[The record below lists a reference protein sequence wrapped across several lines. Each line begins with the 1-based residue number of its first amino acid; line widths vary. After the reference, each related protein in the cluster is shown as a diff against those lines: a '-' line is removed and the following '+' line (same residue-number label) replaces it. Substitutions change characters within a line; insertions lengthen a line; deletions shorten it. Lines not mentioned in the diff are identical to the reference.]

1 MLKKILDSIS
11 YQTDKFIRENIHVNQ
26 SYMALKWNS
35 FEKILVS
42 GSKHYVKAMLILI
55 SLFAAIFIVMISGKS
70 YIKPF
75 IAEWFPHWYTLFDA
89 QINLLGDSL
98 PL

>member
-26 SYMALKWNS
+26 SYMALKWNG

-55 SLFAAIFIVMISGKS
+55 SFLR
-70 YIKPF
+70 PF
-75 IAEWFPHWYTLFDA
+75 
-89 QINLLGDSL
+89 SL
-98 PL
+98 

>member
-26 SYMALKWNS
+26 SYMALKWNG

-55 SLFAAIFIVMISGKS
+55 SFFCGHFHCNGLR
-70 YIKPF
+70 
-75 IAEWFPHWYTLFDA
+75 
-89 QINLLGDSL
+89 
-98 PL
+98 